1 MFLGLWI
8 FEIVGIMRR
17 LVILWT
23 FNIFNLLI
31 YFRSYSIKLGVYL
44 RLRLDGRYVQVHVL
58 SWLGVRL

>member
-23 FNIFNLLI
+23 FNIFNLFI
-31 YFRSYSIKLGVYL
+31 YFRSYSIELGVYL
-44 RLRLDGRYVQVHVL
+44 RLCLDGRYV
-58 SWLGVRL
+58 

>member
-1 MFLGLWI
+1 MFLGLGI

-44 RLRLDGRYVQVHVL
+44 RLCLNGRYVQMHVL
-58 SWLGVRL
+58 SWLGVQL